1 MPPIPSGLRP
11 GRLLGLLTPLAVAAG
26 LVALLLLPNLLMH
39 TGLRSNAA
47 LSLLGSGAA
56 SQSAAG
62 ATESSPVVR

>member
-1 MPPIPSGLRP
+1 MVPIPPVRLRP

-47 LSLLGSGAA
+47 SLLGSGAG
-56 SQSAAG
+56 SQSAA
-62 ATESSPVVR
+62 ATAESPRVMR